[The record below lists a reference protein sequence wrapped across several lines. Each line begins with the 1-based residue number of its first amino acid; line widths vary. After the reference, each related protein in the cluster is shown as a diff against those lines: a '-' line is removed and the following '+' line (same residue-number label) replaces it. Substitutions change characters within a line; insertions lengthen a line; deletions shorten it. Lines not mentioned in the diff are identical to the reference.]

1 MSRPYYSVDNLERS
15 NSVGF
20 LIKRCGVLMSQV
32 AERRFEASSTSFT
45 QWLVLIWLSAQNSQ
59 ISATQLSAEMGHD
72 MGALTRVVDE
82 LERRG
87 LVRRERSRRDRRAVE
102 IAITPAGRR
111 QAQSAKRVIVELLN
125 RLVEPFTDREVDKLI
140 ALLRRLLTHLQ
151 DALPPKAAAL
161 AATPTLTALEGPRRQ
176 RKRPAA
182 GKPLPGGAA

>member
-1 MSRPYYSVDNLERS
+1 MREPYYSLETLKADS
-15 NSVGF
+15 SVGY
-20 LIKRCGVLMSQV
+20 LVKRCGVLLTQL
-32 AERRFEASSTSFT
+32 AEQRFESLEISFT
-45 QWLVLIWLSAQNSQ
+45 QWLVLVHLAQQ
-59 ISATQLSAEMGHD
+59 EHCSATQLSAQVGHD
-72 MGALTRVVDE
+72 MGALTRVVDQLE
-82 LERRG
+82 LRG
-87 LVRRERSRRDRRAVE
+87 FVRRERSRRDRRAVE

-161 AATPTLTALEGPRRQ
+161 ATTPTLTALEGPRRQ